1 MRDATGLAYRRL
13 RHATESLSAYLG
25 GAGYELIDTPLL
37 EETELFVRKSGGELT
52 SQLYTFTD
60 PGGSRVSLR
69 PEFTSSVI
77 RHFIQERDSV
87 SLPVRWQYSGP
98 VFRYQGDDG
107 TYNQF
112 TQVGAELIGA
122 GGVQADA
129 EALFLAWD
137 GLREAGLRD
146 CRMVIGHLGV
156 LYELM
161 DELGVSEA
169 SKLFAIGSAQELKSG
184 NVTTSA
190 LMGRAR
196 DAGLLSTSRIF
207 SLGRNGM
214 EIGPESTREQV
225 VSLLEKDGS
234 SAYGRRTREEIA
246 DRLLR
251 EASEADAPEKLEAG
265 LALVGE
271 LMRLGGSFD
280 ATLSEARSAIEARDL
295 RADVLD
301 DLGMISEGL
310 KSHGVEDARLT
321 IDFGLASDISY
332 YSGVIFSLSYT
343 GEAGEVTVGSG
354 GRYDGLVKALGG
366 EDVAAL
372 GYAYNVDRLAEAIGE
387 DDSASSSGT

>member
-13 RHATESLSAYLG
+13 RHATQSLSAYLG
-25 GAGYELIDTPLL
+25 GAGYELIDPPLL

-77 RHFIQERDSV
+77 RHFIQERGSV

-122 GGVQADA
+122 GGVEADA

-137 GLREAGLRD
+137 GLREAGLHD
-146 CRMVIGHLGV
+146 CRVVIGHLGV
-156 LYELM
+156 LYDLM
-161 DELGVSEA
+161 DQLGVSEA
-169 SKLFAIGSAQELKSG
+169 SKTFAIGSAQELKRGDS
-184 NVTTSA
+184 TSTA

-214 EIGPESTREQV
+214 EIGPDSTREHV
-225 VSLLEKDGS
+225 VSVLEKEGS
-234 SAYGRRTREEIA
+234 TPYGRRTHQEIA

-251 EASEADAPEKLEAG
+251 EASDADDPERLEAG

-271 LMRLGGSFD
+271 LVQLDGSSD
-280 ATLSEARSAIEARDL
+280 ATLRGARSAIEARGL
-295 RADVLD
+295 RANALD
-301 DLGMISEGL
+301 DLGSICAELSRR
-310 KSHGVEDARLT
+310 GVDDARLT

-332 YSGVIFSLSYT
+332 YTGVIFSLSYT

-372 GYAYNVDRLAEAIGE
+372 GYAYNMDRLTEAIGE